1 MKQLS
6 LFHPATDDG
15 PCGSATSKEV
25 RESREASEEGSS
37 APTEEP
43 DLTLFFRRLAALDG
57 GDLDGVNDNA

>member
-15 PCGSATSKEV
+15 PCGSAVSKEM

-37 APTEEP
+37 APTEE
-43 DLTLFFRRLAALDG
+43 LALRQFFLGLAALHPG
-57 GDLDGVNDNA
+57 ELDGVNDDA